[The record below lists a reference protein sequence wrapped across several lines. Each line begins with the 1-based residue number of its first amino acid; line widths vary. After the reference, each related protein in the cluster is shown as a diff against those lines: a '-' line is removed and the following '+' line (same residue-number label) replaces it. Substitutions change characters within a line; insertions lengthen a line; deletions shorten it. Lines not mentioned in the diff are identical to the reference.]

1 MTIAVER
8 PQGGR
13 LVDQFE
19 YGLDAPI
26 CLTWELTYACN
37 LACVHCLS
45 SSGRR
50 DPRELSTDECKALI
64 DEFERM
70 QVFYVN
76 IGGGEPTVRP
86 DFWELLDY
94 AVAHHV
100 GVKFSTNGFRITPER
115 AERLAATDY
124 VDVQISLDGA
134 TAEVNDAVRGQGT
147 YDAALRA
154 MANLQ
159 AAGMKDFKLSVVCT
173 RHNIGQLDEFKAIAD
188 TYGAQLRLTR
198 LRPSGRGA
206 DVWDELHPLP
216 HQQRELYDW
225 LVANGDQVLTGDSF
239 FHLSAYGEALP
250 GLNLCGAGRVVCLV
264 DPVGDVYAC
273 PFAIHDQFLAGNLR
287 EDGGFDT
294 IWKTAPLFLDL
305 RSPQTGGACTQCSAY
320 DSCRGGCMAA
330 KFFTGLPLDGPDPEC
345 VKGNS
350 ETALAGD
357 RERPGSSQDHSHTG
371 TVRNAPVPLTLLR
384 TRPVSACDESPLVAA
399 MTDDLGRTTW
409 PESRRPAVAA
419 RAGRQRRAARPRA
432 AADDGHD
439 RRRGGDPR
447 GSGPAAVRPDAP
459 CWWPPRSRTAPA
471 ASTRTSPARSRSAT
485 RPSVRCSWSWAGRH
499 RAGRRAWCSSTVT
512 AATRRPSRRRS
523 TSCGPR
529 AAPRRGPPAPHLDPT
544 PTPGSPRPRCCCTS
558 RRRPYGSTCSSRAT
572 PGPSPS

>member
-1 MTIAVER
+1 MTLAPER
-8 PQGGR
+8 PRTERPTTGP
-13 LVDQFE
+13 LVEQFE

-50 DPRELSTDECKALI
+50 DPDELTTDEAKALI

-70 QVFYVN
+70 QIFYVN

-94 AVAHHV
+94 AVDHHV

-115 AERLAATDY
+115 AAKLAATDY

-147 YDAALRA
+147 YDAAMRA
-154 MANLQ
+154 LANLQ
-159 AAGMKDFKLSVVCT
+159 NAGMKDFKISVVCT

-188 TYGAQLRLTR
+188 GYGAQLRLTR

-216 HQQRELYDW
+216 EQQRELYDW
-225 LVANGDQVLTGDSF
+225 LIANGEKVLTGDSF

-273 PFAIHDQFLAGNLR
+273 PFAIHDRFKAGNIR
-287 EDGGFDT
+287 AEGFDHV
-294 IWKTAPLFLDL
+294 WKFAPLFEEL
-305 RSPQTGGACTQCSAY
+305 RSPQTGGACTRCSAY

-345 VKGNS
+345 VKGS
-350 ETALAGD
+350 AAGLD
-357 RERPGSSQDHSHTG
+357 RGVIPGSSQDHSHTG

-384 TRPVSACDESPLVAA
+384 ERPASACDESPLA
-399 MTDDLGRTTW
+399 
-409 PESRRPAVAA
+409 AA
-419 RAGRQRRAARPRA
+419 R
-432 AADDGHD
+432 
-439 RRRGGDPR
+439 
-447 GSGPAAVRPDAP
+447 
-459 CWWPPRSRTAPA
+459 
-471 ASTRTSPARSRSAT
+471 
-485 RPSVRCSWSWAGRH
+485 
-499 RAGRRAWCSSTVT
+499 TV
-512 AATRRPSRRRS
+512 
-523 TSCGPR
+523 G
-529 AAPRRGPPAPHLDPT
+529 L
-544 PTPGSPRPRCCCTS
+544 
-558 RRRPYGSTCSSRAT
+558 
-572 PGPSPS
+572 PGPG